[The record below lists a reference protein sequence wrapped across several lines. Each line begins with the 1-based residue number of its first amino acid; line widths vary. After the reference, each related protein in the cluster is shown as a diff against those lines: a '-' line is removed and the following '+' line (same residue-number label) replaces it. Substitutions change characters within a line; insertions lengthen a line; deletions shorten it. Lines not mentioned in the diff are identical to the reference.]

1 MANNI
6 QLFKKYIALLDEV
19 YKLSSKSSILDGDAS
34 LVQAGRNT
42 NEIIIPKMS
51 LDGLA
56 DYSRNGG
63 YVKGDVTLT
72 YETVKF
78 NYDRGRKFVID
89 AMDDEETAGIAFGKL
104 SSEFIRTKVVPEM
117 DAFRFATYAS
127 LSGIGSATG
136 TLANGADVIAALRV
150 AANKMDEDE
159 VPAEQ
164 RVLFITPTLRGM
176 IDDLDTSK
184 SKEVLGKFSSVVE
197 VPQSRFNT
205 QINLLDGTTG
215 GEEAGGFET
224 TGNDI
229 NFMVIHTPAVLQYP
243 KHTVNKI
250 ITPEANQDS
259 DGWMFFYRA
268 YGLADAYENKVA
280 GIYVHSKAGAS
291 GETGATGATG
301 A

>member
-19 YKLSSKSSILDGDAS
+19 YKLSSKTSILDGDAS
-34 LVQAGRNT
+34 LVQAGKNT

-56 DYSRNGG
+56 DYSRNSG

-78 NYDRGRKFVID
+78 NYDRGRKFVVD

-127 LSGIGSATG
+127 LENIGSATG
-136 TLANGADVIAALRV
+136 TLADGSAVIKALRD

-184 SKEVLGKFSSVVE
+184 SKEVLGKYSAVVE

-205 QINLLDGTTG
+205 QIELLDGTSD
-215 GEEAGGFET
+215 GELVGGFRT
-224 TGNDI
+224 TGSDI
-229 NFMVIHTPAVLQYP
+229 NFMVVHTPAILQYP

-250 ITPEANQDS
+250 ITPEANQES

-280 GIYVHSKAGAS
+280 GIYVHSKA
-291 GETGATGATG
+291 
-301 A
+301 

>member
-19 YKLSSKSSILDGDAS
+19 YKLSSKTSILDGDAS

-56 DYSRNGG
+56 NYSRNSG

-127 LSGIGSATG
+127 LAGIGSATG
-136 TLANGADVIAALRV
+136 TLADGAAVIAALRV

-184 SKEVLGKFSSVVE
+184 SKEVLSKFSSIVE

-205 QINLLDGTTG
+205 QIRLNDGTTG
-215 GEEAGGFET
+215 GQEDGGFVT

-229 NFMVIHTPAVLQYP
+229 NFMVIHTPAILQYP

-280 GIYVHSKAGAS
+280 GIYVHSKAGA
-291 GETGATGATG
+291 
-301 A
+301 

>member
-19 YKLSSKSSILDGDAS
+19 YQLSSKSSILDGDAS

-42 NEIIIPKMS
+42 NEIVIPKMS

-56 DYSRNGG
+56 DYSRNSG
-63 YVKGDVTLT
+63 YVMGDVTLT

-127 LSGIGSATG
+127 ISGIGSATG
-136 TLANGADVIAALRV
+136 TLASGADVIAALRA
-150 AANKMDEDE
+150 AANEMDEAE
-159 VPAEQ
+159 VPSEQ

-184 SKEVLGKFSSVVE
+184 SKEVLSKFSSVVE

-205 QINLLDGTTG
+205 QVNLFDGTTG

-229 NFMVIHTPAVLQYP
+229 NFMVIHTPAILQYP

-250 ITPEANQDS
+250 ITPEANQES

-268 YGLADAYENKVA
+268 YGLADAYENKAA
-280 GIYVHSKAGAS
+280 GIYVHSKAGA
-291 GETGATGATG
+291 
-301 A
+301 

>member
-42 NEIIIPKMS
+42 NEIVIPKMS

-56 DYSRNGG
+56 DYSRNSG

-127 LSGIGSATG
+127 LAGIGKATG
-136 TLANGADVIAALRV
+136 TLADGAAVIAALRA

-184 SKEVLGKFSSVVE
+184 SKEVLAKFSSVVE
-197 VPQSRFNT
+197 VPQSIFNT

-224 TGNDI
+224 TGSAI
-229 NFMVIHTPAVLQYP
+229 NFMIVHTPAILQYP

-280 GIYVHSKAGAS
+280 GIYVHSKA
-291 GETGATGATG
+291 
-301 A
+301 

>member
-19 YKLSSKSSILDGDAS
+19 YKLSSKTSILDGDAS
-34 LVQAGRNT
+34 LVQAGKNT

-56 DYSRNGG
+56 DYSRNSG

-78 NYDRGRKFVID
+78 NYDRGRKFVVD

-127 LSGIGSATG
+127 LDGIGKATG
-136 TLANGADVIAALRV
+136 TLADGSAVITALRA

-184 SKEVLGKFSSVVE
+184 SKEVLGKFSTVVE

-205 QINLLDGTTG
+205 EIELLDGTTS
-215 GEEAGGFET
+215 GEEIGGFRT
-224 TGNDI
+224 TGSDI
-229 NFMVIHTPAVLQYP
+229 NFMVVHTPAILQYP

-280 GIYVHSKAGAS
+280 GIYVHSKA
-291 GETGATGATG
+291 
-301 A
+301 

>member
-56 DYSRNGG
+56 DYSRNSG
-63 YVKGDVTLT
+63 YTKGNVTLT

-78 NYDRGRKFVID
+78 NYDRGRKFVVD

-127 LSGIGSATG
+127 LDGIGKATG
-136 TLANGADVIAALRV
+136 TLTDGAAVITALR
-150 AANKMDEDE
+150 AAVNKMDEDE

-184 SKEVLGKFSSVVE
+184 SKEVLSKFSSVVE

-215 GEEAGGFET
+215 GEEAGGFTT
-224 TGNDI
+224 TGSDI
-229 NFMVIHTPAVLQYP
+229 NFMVVHTPAILQYP
-243 KHTVNKI
+243 KHTVSKI

-280 GIYVHSKAGAS
+280 GIYVHSKA
-291 GETGATGATG
+291 
-301 A
+301 

>member
-6 QLFKKYIALLDEV
+6 QLFQKYIALLDEV
-19 YKLSSKSSILDGDAS
+19 YKQASKSSILDGDAS
-34 LVQAGRNT
+34 LVQAGKNT
-42 NEIIIPKMS
+42 NEIIIPKMT

-56 DYSRNGG
+56 DYSRNSG

-78 NYDRGRKFVID
+78 NYDRGRKFVVD

-127 LSGIGSATG
+127 LGGIGSATG
-136 TLANGADVIAALRV
+136 TLADGAAVITALRA

-159 VPAEQ
+159 VPSEQ

-184 SKEVLGKFSSVVE
+184 SKEVLSKFSSVVE

-205 QINLLDGTTG
+205 EIELLDGTTS
-215 GEEAGGFET
+215 GEEIGGFRA
-224 TGNDI
+224 TGSEI
-229 NFMVIHTPAVLQYP
+229 NFMVVHTPAILQYP

-280 GIYVHSKAGAS
+280 GIYVHSKA
-291 GETGATGATG
+291 
-301 A
+301 

>member
-6 QLFKKYIALLDEV
+6 QLFQKYIALLDEV

-78 NYDRGRKFVID
+78 NYDRGRKFVVD

-127 LSGIGSATG
+127 LAGIGKATG
-136 TLANGADVIAALRV
+136 TLADGAAVITALRA

-159 VPAEQ
+159 VPSEQ

-184 SKEVLGKFSSVVE
+184 SKEVLAKFSSVVE

-205 QINLLDGTTG
+205 QIELLDGTTG
-215 GEEAGGFET
+215 GEEAGGFRT
-224 TGNDI
+224 TGSDI
-229 NFMVIHTPAVLQYP
+229 NFMVVHTPAILQYP

-280 GIYVHSKAGAS
+280 GIYVHSKA
-291 GETGATGATG
+291 
-301 A
+301 

>member
-1 MANNI
+1 MPNNI
-6 QLFKKYIALLDEV
+6 QLFQKYIALLDEV
-19 YKLSSKSSILDGDAS
+19 YQLSSKSSILDGDAS
-34 LVQAGRNT
+34 LVQAGKNT

-56 DYSRNGG
+56 DYSRNSG
-63 YVKGDVTLT
+63 YIKGDVTLT

-78 NYDRGRKFVID
+78 NYDRGRKFVVD

-127 LSGIGSATG
+127 LEGIGKETG
-136 TLANGADVIAALRV
+136 ELADGAAVITALRA

-205 QINLLDGTTG
+205 KIKLLDGTTG
-215 GEEAGGFET
+215 GEEVGGFEA
-224 TGNDI
+224 TGSDI
-229 NFMVIHTPAVLQYP
+229 NFMVVHTPAILQYP

-268 YGLADAYENKVA
+268 YGLADAYENKTA
-280 GIYVHSKAGAS
+280 GIYVHTKAGA
-291 GETGATGATG
+291 
-301 A
+301 